1 MKVLIRH
8 TLTFRLQKT
17 ITYIYIYIHGVE
29 VRIHVSPCRLSYLM
43 VASLESKKALFLTN
57 MRDVGHV
64 VFFAKCVIVSTAS

>member
-17 ITYIYIYIHGVE
+17 ITYIYIHGVE